1 MRQLRSVLACGV
13 LLCLLVPSVALSQ
26 PPRPTLDFKPGF
38 RFLAVGHVADVEV
51 RGTGLVDLYGCE
63 VTVRYDPRALEVQD
77 ADPDTEGV
85 QAIAGDVFTGRG
97 TFVALNAVDVE
108 QGTIRFAAGL
118 VEPAAPIQGSATFLR
133 IGFKALRPGP
143 TMLRFGPVILVNV
156 DAQTV
161 DARLV
166 DGGMWLGPIR

>member
-1 MRQLRSVLACGV
+1 MRRLRSVVVCGV

-26 PPRPTLDFKPGF
+26 SPRPALGFKPGF

-51 RGTGLVDLYGCE
+51 RGTGFVDLYGCE
-63 VTVRYDPRALEVQD
+63 IEVRYDPGALEVQD
-77 ADPDTEGV
+77 ADPNTEGV
-85 QAIAGDVFTGRG
+85 QAMVGDVFTGKD
-97 TFVALNAVDVE
+97 TFVALNAVSAE
-108 QGTIRFAAGL
+108 QGIIRFAAGL
-118 VEPAAPIQGSATFLR
+118 LQPAAAIQGSATFVR

-143 TMLRFGPVILVNV
+143 TMLRFGRVILVNV

-161 DARLV
+161 DARLT